1 MGASYSEANN
11 YRQLGLN
18 ARVTIVTF
26 PYHILAS
33 GETAN
38 TLAVLDAP
46 IAENLVVNNNRAV
59 LTNKQGLALVTNAT
73 PIAQTFIPFL
83 ILNRHQVLRLSAM

>member
-11 YRQLGLN
+11 YRQSGLN
-18 ARVTIVTF
+18 ARGTIVAF

-38 TLAVLDAP
+38 TSMVLEAP
-46 IAENLVVNNNRAV
+46 MAENLTVNDNRTV
-59 LTNKQGLALVTNAT
+59 
-73 PIAQTFIPFL
+73 
-83 ILNRHQVLRLSAM
+83 HQ